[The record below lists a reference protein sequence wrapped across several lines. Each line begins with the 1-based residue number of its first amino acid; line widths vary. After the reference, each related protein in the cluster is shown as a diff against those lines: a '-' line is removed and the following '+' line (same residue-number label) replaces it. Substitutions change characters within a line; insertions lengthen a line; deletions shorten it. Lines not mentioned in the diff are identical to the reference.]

1 MNTGDLNTGPAK
13 LKKAWEKLCL
23 RWETAKLHWR
33 DEVSRE
39 FEENHLA
46 GLEPHVMATGQRMHS
61 SAATVAAA
69 RQEFDAYR

>member
-13 LKKAWEKLCL
+13 LKKAWEKLWL
-23 RWETAKLHWR
+23 RWEETRQHWR

-46 GLEPHVMATGQRMHS
+46 VLEPHLAATAERMHS
-61 SAATVAAA
+61 LAAAVAAA
-69 RQEFDAYR
+69 RQEFEGYR